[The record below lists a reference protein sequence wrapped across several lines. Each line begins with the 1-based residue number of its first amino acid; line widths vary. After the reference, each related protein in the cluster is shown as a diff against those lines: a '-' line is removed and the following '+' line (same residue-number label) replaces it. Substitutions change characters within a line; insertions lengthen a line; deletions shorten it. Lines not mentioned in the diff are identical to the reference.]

1 MATTLTLITVVAV
14 PIFIALL
21 GLFIAPSVAR
31 RQTDKRVKE
40 AEERQVLKDKEAEVR
55 QARKEQ
61 EAAERQ
67 AIKEKAQQDAAL
79 QYLEKIV
86 ALREFFAVE
95 TARQKQI
102 TDGEMDRANA
112 EIART
117 RDEIGRAKEKIDQL
131 SDRIEELKATVTQLA
146 SRP

>member
-1 MATTLTLITVVAV
+1 MATTLTILTVVAV

-21 GLFIAPSVAR
+21 TLFIAPSVSR
-31 RQTDKRVKE
+31 RQTDKRLQEADAKQALKDQE
-40 AEERQVLKDKEAEVR
+40 AEIK

-61 EAAERQ
+61 DAAERET
-67 AIKEKAQQDAAL
+67 IKERARQEAAV

-112 EIART
+112 EI
-117 RDEIGRAKEKIDQL
+117 GRAKEKIDRL
-131 SDRIEELKATVTQLA
+131 SDSLEEVKATLAQVLA
-146 SRP
+146 SRQ

>member
-21 GLFIAPSVAR
+21 TLFIAPSIAR
-31 RQTDKRVKE
+31 RQTDRRVKE
-40 AEERQVLKDKEAEVR
+40 AEEKQATKDREVEAK

-67 AIKEKAQQDAAL
+67 AIKEKAQQEAAL

-95 TARQKQI
+95 TARQKQV

-112 EIART
+112 EI
-117 RDEIGRAKEKIDQL
+117 GRAKEKIDRL
-131 SDRIEELKATVTQLA
+131 SDSLEEVKATLAKVLA
-146 SRP
+146 SRQ